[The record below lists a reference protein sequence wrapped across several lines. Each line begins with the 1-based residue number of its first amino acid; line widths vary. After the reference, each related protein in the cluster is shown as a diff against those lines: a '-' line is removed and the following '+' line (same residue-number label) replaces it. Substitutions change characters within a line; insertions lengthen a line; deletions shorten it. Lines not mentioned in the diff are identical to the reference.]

1 METIKKEHFEA
12 LFGIEADI
20 EVVTLN
26 PFEAFNLL
34 HKEGKISDRDYQT
47 IMDRFNT
54 ALINEF
60 NSFSGLTSQQQFEIS
75 RATNELN
82 RLSPQLEQL
91 KQDAENKAKELGA
104 LQFKAASH
112 EKTSLTISLKREI
125 GELEKK
131 ITPLQT
137 QVDNIKDYVD
147 GYNNTPVWA
156 IGLKKFSAKYTE
168 S

>member
-91 KQDAENKAKELGA
+91 KQDHAELRSISPEKFFNIVQVEC
-104 LQFKAASH
+104 QF
-112 EKTSLTISLKREI
+112 LYDWRIDI
-125 GELEKK
+125 
-131 ITPLQT
+131 
-137 QVDNIKDYVD
+137 N
-147 GYNNTPVWA
+147 
-156 IGLKKFSAKYTE
+156 YTG
-168 S
+168 